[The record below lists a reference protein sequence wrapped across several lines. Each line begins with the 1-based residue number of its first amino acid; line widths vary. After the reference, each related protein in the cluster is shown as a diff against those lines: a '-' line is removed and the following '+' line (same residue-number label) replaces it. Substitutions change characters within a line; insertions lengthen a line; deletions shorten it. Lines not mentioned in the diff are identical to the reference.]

1 MKIMDNLKI
10 LDGFFKAIE
19 NDFRIGTSHI
29 AIFAALLQFRAS
41 KDYINPI
48 SAYSIEIQ
56 SIAKVMSPK
65 TYHRCMR
72 DLDNYGYL
80 VYVPTKNKNK
90 RSSIYFHL
98 D

>member
-1 MKIMDNLKI
+1 MDNLEI
-10 LDGFFKAIE
+10 LTRFFQTIE
-19 NDFRIGTSHI
+19 NDFRIGTTHI

-48 SAYSIEIQ
+48 LAYSIEIQ
-56 SIAKVMSPK
+56 KISKVVSPK
-65 TYHRCMR
+65 TYHRCMH
-72 DLDNYGYL
+72 DLDKYGYL

>member
-1 MKIMDNLKI
+1 MDNLR
-10 LDGFFKAIE
+10 LLAGFFQSIE
-19 NDFRIGTSHI
+19 NDFRIGTTHI
-29 AIFAALLQFRAS
+29 AIFAALLQFRAT

-48 SAYSIEIQ
+48 LAYSIEIQ
-56 SIAKVMSPK
+56 KIAKVVSPK
-65 TYHRCMR
+65 TYHSCMR

-98 D
+98 G

>member
-1 MKIMDNLKI
+1 MDNLKI
-10 LDGFFKAIE
+10 LDSFFKAIE

-56 SIAKVMSPK
+56 NIAKVVSPK

-80 VYVPTKNKNK
+80 IYVPTKNKNK